1 MFQRKEEKIPIIHIA
16 LLGSS
21 SVGKS
26 SICSRYV
33 NSQFEWIHEITNDTD
48 TYRKLV
54 DLTAGN
60 ERKQYCILEID
71 DTFPINHP
79 DLCDEPPNK
88 VMEGKLDKILANGK
102 IEKTE

>member
-1 MFQRKEEKIPIIHIA
+1 MFRQKEEKIPIIHIA

-21 SVGKS
+21 GVGKS

-33 NSQFEWIHEITNDTD
+33 NSQFEFIHDITGDTD

-60 ERKQYCILEID
+60 DRKQYCILEID

-79 DLCDEPPNK
+79 DLVGEAVD
-88 VMEGKLDKILANGK
+88 
-102 IEKTE
+102 